1 MDTTTELATLRRLVA
16 EHIFSSYKEPAG
28 LTGDQA
34 VAVAA
39 VGHAATELHET
50 VTAAGIDLAP
60 ELDALGDQA
69 AADAFERFEGRT
81 KV

>member
-1 MDTTTELATLRRLVA
+1 MDTATELATLRRLVA
-16 EHIFSSYKEPAG
+16 EHIFSSYAEPAG

-39 VGHAATELHET
+39 VGRAATELHET

-60 ELDALGDQA
+60 ELDALSDQA
-69 AADAFERFEGRT
+69 ADAAFARFENQT
-81 KV
+81 QD